1 MALPN
6 NQQLKEKFEEKV
18 KENMN
23 QPVGFMVPQSMNERL
38 SKLQTSL
45 GMNRS
50 KVLRLV
56 LESFL
61 DAYEETPTPAQTVSP
76 CSEVML
82 EQTQDNTCVL
92 PIPDE
97 EAVEEQSIPDTTAS
111 AAVQEVASE
120 TSPIP
125 TTTPSA
131 APTAVEAAPTLK
143 EPTTETKFPMNESWA
158 KLLEIPSENP
168 A

>member
-1 MALPN
+1 
-6 NQQLKEKFEEKV
+6 
-18 KENMN
+18 MN
-23 QPVGFMVPQSMNERL
+23 QPVGFMVPQSTHERL

-61 DAYEETPTPAQTVSP
+61 DAYEETPTPAQTVNS

-92 PIPDE
+92 PIPEE
-97 EAVEEQSIPDTTAS
+97 EAVEEQSILETTAS

-143 EPTTETKFPMNESWA
+143 APTTETKFPMNESWA